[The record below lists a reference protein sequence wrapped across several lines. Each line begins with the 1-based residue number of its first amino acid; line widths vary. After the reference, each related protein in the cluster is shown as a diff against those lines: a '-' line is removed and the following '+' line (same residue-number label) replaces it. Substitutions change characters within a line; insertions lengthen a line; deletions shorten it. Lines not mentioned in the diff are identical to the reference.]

1 MSTSRNGVG
10 SGSTVKPVLD
20 AYSAVAVLLLII
32 IAIAAWRH
40 FDATFAIRGA
50 GTPLTTVEPNLVPWW
65 ELTVLPRI
73 GETKA
78 RQIVTYRETPVSGGV
93 KGRTPPA
100 FRTPGDLARVRG
112 IGPKT
117 VTRIAP
123 YLRFESKRSIAS
135 PTQDFR
141 S

>member
-1 MSTSRNGVG
+1 MSSSRNGG
-10 SGSTVKPVLD
+10 ESGSTVEHALD

-40 FDATFAIRGA
+40 VGATFVIHGA
-50 GTPLTTVEPNLVPWW
+50 GTPLETVEPNLAPWW

-78 RQIVTYRETPVSGGV
+78 RTIVTYRDTTRNGEGV
-93 KGRTPPA
+93 GATPPA
-100 FRTPGDLARVRG
+100 FQTPGDLARVRG

-117 VTRIAP
+117 VARIAP
-123 YLRFESKRSIAS
+123 YLRFE
-135 PTQDFR
+135 
-141 S
+141 